1 MAEPS
6 DAPRGRLPP
15 LARIDETLY
24 SAVRPQPLSAL
35 SALASRLRLI
45 PLEADD
51 ATRKR
56 RLELLV
62 QACTHPS
69 FGNMVQKAQEQHG
82 DDFMELLRVE
92 KGNTT
97 PSEGESTGKAEGA
110 SEGGEAQEEE
120 TVEKKT
126 PFERQLVAY
135 PANLDNASLSTVGNS
150 LLGMIAAEHLHL
162 RFPNLPTRVLK
173 AAVSAHVGPN
183 TLADVATELG
193 LGGQGIMRWDR
204 KARTAAVQEDENGK
218 RFMVIEK
225 QQKLMSRDVMA
236 EVMRSIV
243 AVIFQEQGLEMARSF
258 VRNHFLTRL
267 VPLAPLLKFSDPKK
281 TLSETCKKYARE
293 RPQSRL
299 IAETGRLS
307 INPIF
312 VVGVWSGQDKLGEG
326 TGSRIKMAE
335 YRVRTTQSTVSSL

>member
-1 MAEPS
+1 SSRLTFSTSSVVQQVAEPS

-15 LARIDETLY
+15 LARIDESLY

-45 PLEADD
+45 PLEADE

-69 FGNMVQKAQEQHG
+69 FGKMV
-82 DDFMELLRVE
+82 R
-92 KGNTT
+92 
-97 PSEGESTGKAEGA
+97 
-110 SEGGEAQEEE
+110 EEE
-120 TVEKKT
+120 AIEQKT

-150 LLGMIAAEHLHL
+150 LLGMVAAEHLHL

-193 LGGQGIMRWDR
+193 LGGQGILRWDR

-236 EVMRSIV
+236 ESMRSIV
-243 AVIFQEQGLEMARSF
+243 AVIFQEQGLEVARSF

-335 YRVRTTQSTVSSL
+335 YRAAEDALRRFYLSETPAHELSLPSQTLDREF